1 MSRRRVLLTCILV
14 VGLSGCGPKEKIKS
28 DGASKL
34 SSTPMRYVE
43 YPAQGVLLAQ
53 GWDSFRNAPASGVC
67 IEFAESIVPGH
78 DIDVRVDDVY
88 SRDQLNE
95 SLRLSVSA
103 GYSGFGAKASGRVNY
118 SNSLSVDRTKS
129 NVLATIEVLKGD
141 QFVVPIGTH
150 AAGKSATFA
159 PVRLNE
165 SGKKALSAGL
175 AEFRKTCGDSYVHHI
190 KRGGRLN
197 AYFSFDGLESK
208 DKNALAISISASGW
222 GASISGNMNR
232 EEEKNRWAKN
242 TGIRI
247 YQSGGPL
254 QPTPVNGEEFNETVR
269 QFLATSD
276 PDLFPTKAFEI
287 GLTRYDNLPQWTSD
301 EALGDPEQL
310 SELIVL
316 YWLFNDLRVQYDNII
331 LGSGTAPV
339 VATGQ
344 TIRLRLIDQARWAEG
359 DPLFVQDG
367 AKQCK
372 MKAVAGSWVPE
383 SPVGCANAAAI
394 LQRNPW
400 LVSNI
405 FLRAEQLRAIT
416 ITLKQMIE
424 HCVSSSSDASRRDA
438 CERDRVIND
447 YATTFRARV
456 AKVATVDKK
465 ELRSWS
471 SKLGS
476 LQDVIKGARLA
487 DVLVNGQVRSLLENA
502 PVEVGTQ
509 DAPTAKSDAKPL
521 TSAESSLQKQRFQ
534 KTVGERVVD
543 LDDAELAKFAVSLKE
558 EVLQSTVPA
567 ALRNQGRH
575 NMLDPLLIYLFAEK
589 GRMVNPNDFLRD
601 LVRQYYIASMLVPP
615 LVSRS
620 DKEIK
625 IGDITLQSAT
635 ATSAQADAM
644 AVLQALRNQI
654 IPDQLRFASSHCAR
668 RIDSPLC
675 ISINEITDIANEL
688 ELLPVL
694 TTKAIDKQETTFTR
708 KCRWVGPTWKYPGGH
723 EECENVPVTRNF
735 TEFLTY
741 FGSDRINF

>member
-1 MSRRRVLLTCILV
+1 MSRGRVLLSCV
-14 VGLSGCGPKEKIKS
+14 VFVSLSACGPEEKMKS
-28 DGASKL
+28 DGGSKL
-34 SSTPMRYVE
+34 SATPMRYVE
-43 YPAQGVLLAQ
+43 YPAQGALLAQ

-67 IEFAESIVPGH
+67 IEFAESVVPGH

-103 GYSGFGAKASGRVNY
+103 GYSGFGTKASGRVNY

-150 AAGKSATFA
+150 AVGKSATFT
-159 PVRLNE
+159 PMRLNE
-165 SGKKALSAGL
+165 TGKKALSAGL
-175 AEFRKTCGDSYVHHI
+175 AEFRKTCGDSFVHHI

-222 GASISGNMNR
+222 GASVSGDMNKQ
-232 EEEKNRWAKN
+232 EEKNRWAKN

-254 QPTPVNGEEFNETVR
+254 QPTPVNGEQFNETVR
-269 QFLATSD
+269 QFLATGD

-287 GLTRYDNLPQWTSD
+287 GLTRYDNLPQWDSD
-301 EALGDPEQL
+301 ETLGDPEQL

-331 LGSGTAPV
+331 LGSATAAGEV
-339 VATGQ
+339 V
-344 TIRLRLIDQARWAEG
+344 RLIDQARWAEG
-359 DPLFVQDG
+359 DSIFVQDG
-367 AKQCK
+367 ATQCK
-372 MKAVAGSWVPE
+372 MKATAGGWVPE
-383 SPVGCANAAAI
+383 SATGCTNAVAI
-394 LQRNPW
+394 LKRNPW

-405 FLRAEQLRAIT
+405 FLRAEQLKAIT

-424 HCVSSSSDASRRDA
+424 YCANSSSEASRRAA
-438 CERDRVIND
+438 CDRDRVIDD
-447 YATTFRARV
+447 YATSFRARV

-465 ELRSWS
+465 ELGSWS
-471 SKLGS
+471 AKLGS
-476 LQDVIKGARLA
+476 LQKIIQVAP
-487 DVLVNGQVRSLLENA
+487 LVNVQIAGHVRSLLENA
-502 PVEVGTQ
+502 SADVGTEG
-509 DAPTAKSDAKPL
+509 APTAKKDSEL
-521 TSAESSLQKQRFQ
+521 SAPPENTLQKQRLQ
-534 KTVGERVVD
+534 KMIGERIVD

-558 EVLQSTVPA
+558 DVLKSNVPA
-567 ALRNQGRH
+567 AVRNQGRE
-575 NMLDPLLIYLFAEK
+575 NMLDPLLIYLFAGKE
-589 GRMVNPNDFLRD
+589 RTTNPNDLLRD

-615 LVSRS
+615 PMSRS

-625 IGDITLQSAT
+625 VGDVTLQSAAA
-635 ATSAQADAM
+635 ATVPADSR

-654 IPDQLRFASSHCAR
+654 IPDQLRFANSHCSR
-668 RIDSPLC
+668 KIDSPLC
-675 ISINEITDIANEL
+675 ISINEITDIADEL
-688 ELLPVL
+688 ELMPVL
-694 TTKAIDKQETTFTR
+694 TLKALAKQDTTFTR
-708 KCRWVGPTWKYPGGH
+708 KCRWVGSTWAYPGGH
-723 EECENVPVTRNF
+723 EDCENVPVTRNF

-741 FGSDRINF
+741 FGSDKINF